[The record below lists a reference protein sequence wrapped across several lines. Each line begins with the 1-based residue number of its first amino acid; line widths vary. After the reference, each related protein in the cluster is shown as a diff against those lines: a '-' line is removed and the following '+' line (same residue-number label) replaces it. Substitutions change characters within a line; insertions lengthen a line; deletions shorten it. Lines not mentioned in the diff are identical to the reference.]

1 MQLFKIKVLSS
12 SIYSFSTAIIVLSGM
27 FIGVSMAL
35 NNANDVY
42 FFILIL
48 FGLTALVFIPDWVS
62 TASTEWS
69 VTEKGVEIKWLS
81 QALFQK
87 RLDRSISWENIDQY
101 KFQPERQN
109 SYLELKLRDN
119 TTLKYWHSNSALE
132 DDFDKFVDYFRKQ
145 VMEFNETG
153 INILHPIRR
162 KKTIYETTKG
172 VVLAIVT
179 AILLIS
185 FPILIIVL
193 NPAKV
198 NWVGIITAYSGG
210 IYFISK
216 VVSYN
221 RKKKQLK

>member
-1 MQLFKIKVLSS
+1 MQLFKIKVLSF
-12 SIYSFSTAIIVLSGM
+12 SIYSSSTAIIVLSGM

-48 FGLTALVFIPDWVS
+48 FGLTALVFIPNWLS
-62 TASTEWS
+62 TAKTEWS
-69 VTEKGVEIKWLS
+69 VSEKGIEIKWLS
-81 QALFQK
+81 QFLFLK
-87 RLDRSISWENIDQY
+87 KTDRSITWENIDQY
-101 KFQPERQN
+101 KFQPGREF

-119 TTLKYWHSNSALE
+119 TTLKYWHSNSTYE
-132 DDFDKFVDYFRKQ
+132 DEFDEFLTYFQKQ
-145 VMEFNETG
+145 VIEFNDTG
-153 INILHPIRR
+153 INVLHPIRR